1 MRNLLLKIRY
11 DGSGYHGWARQ
22 KDLRTVCGRLEE
34 VLSAYFKT
42 DIKLEGASRTDAG
55 VHANGQCATLIGD
68 VRVPTEKIPAVFN
81 TALADDRIEN
91 LSDIE
96 IISAHEMP
104 PGFHARFNA
113 KGKRYIY
120 RIRNCEKTDVFLKKY
135 RWQIKPQLDVEAMN
149 EACRYIVGEHD
160 FACFQT
166 SGGIPRET
174 TVRKVFSL
182 EVCRDNAHPE
192 ELELRIEGNGFLY
205 NMVRIIT
212 GTLVDVGLSKK
223 APEDL
228 KYIIESKD
236 RSNAGIIAPAGGLW
250 LDEVFY
256 QTF

>member
-1 MRNLLLKIRY
+1 MRNLLIKIRY

-22 KDLRTVCGRLEE
+22 PGLRTVCGRLEE
-34 VLSAYFKT
+34 VLSDYFKT
-42 DIKLEGASRTDAG
+42 DIRLEGASRTDAG
-55 VHANGQCATLIGD
+55 VHAYGQCATLIGS
-68 VRVPTEKIPAVFN
+68 VMVPTDKIPQVFN
-81 TALADDRIEN
+81 TALADDRIEG

-104 PGFHARFNA
+104 EGFHARFDS

-120 RIRNCEKTDVFLKKY
+120 KIRNSENTDVFLKKY
-135 RWQIKPQLDVEAMN
+135 RWQIKPQLDTDAMQA
-149 EACRYIVGEHD
+149 ACPYIVGEHD

-174 TVRKVFSL
+174 TVREVRSLGVFRS
-182 EVCRDNAHPE
+182 EEHPE
-192 ELELRIEGNGFLY
+192 EIELRIEGNGFLY

-212 GTLVDVGLSKK
+212 GTLVDVGLGKK
-223 APEDL
+223 KPEEL
-228 KYIIESKD
+228 QYIIESKD

-256 QTF
+256 